1 MPPARAPQ
9 LRSPGP
15 NAPPMLDLRAGDGI
29 LHMLHSPPLMA
40 GDACFAR
47 TTADAASRLP
57 LEPGLSTFLATPEYF
72 CMYLSILAVGIGGAL
87 GSLFRWFLGIRLN
100 GLFTGLP
107 LGTFA
112 ANVIAGYVIGVAV
125 AGFARAPQIAPEW
138 RLFVITGLMGGLST
152 FSTFSAEVVQRLQDG
167 RLGWAAGEIV
177 IHVTASLVMTILGI
191 ATVSLLSR

>member
-1 MPPARAPQ
+1 
-9 LRSPGP
+9 
-15 NAPPMLDLRAGDGI
+15 
-29 LHMLHSPPLMA
+29 
-40 GDACFAR
+40 
-47 TTADAASRLP
+47 
-57 LEPGLSTFLATPEYF
+57 
-72 CMYLSILAVGIGGAL
+72 MYLSILAVGIGGAL

-100 GLFTGLP
+100 GLFPGMP

-125 AGFARAPQIAPEW
+125 AWFARVPQIAPEW

-177 IHVTASLVMTILGI
+177 IHVAASLIMTILGI

>member
-1 MPPARAPQ
+1 
-9 LRSPGP
+9 
-15 NAPPMLDLRAGDGI
+15 
-29 LHMLHSPPLMA
+29 
-40 GDACFAR
+40 
-47 TTADAASRLP
+47 
-57 LEPGLSTFLATPEYF
+57 
-72 CMYLSILAVGIGGAL
+72 MYLSILAVGIGGAL

-100 GLFTGLP
+100 GLFPALP

-125 AGFARAPQIAPEW
+125 AGFARAPQISPEW

-177 IHVTASLVMTILGI
+177 LHVAASVAMTLLGI
-191 ATVSLLSR
+191 GTVVVLAR